1 MLTIG
6 LVPRL
11 RDDSALKMILHK
23 AVRNVQNGDG
33 QWKMENGKLKMK
45 NTKHYAQRLSKV
57 SEWPSKVIIKY
68 YLCLCDLYVV
78 VVLFSLFPPR
88 PGNPPAVPEGAE
100 ERNSG
105 NREILCHGNSR
116 LFSGGT

>member
-1 MLTIG
+1 MDKCIK
-6 LVPRL
+6 
-11 RDDSALKMILHK
+11 DK
-23 AVRNVQNGDG
+23 
-33 QWKMENGKLKMK
+33 
-45 NTKHYAQRLSKV
+45 SKKRI
-57 SEWPSKVIIKY
+57 S
-68 YLCLCDLYVV
+68 LCLCVLYVV

-116 LFSGGT
+116 LFSGGTREKIAGNEPFQCLGHRKEDRHGDNAVSRYRAP

>member
-1 MLTIG
+1 MVKKDFS
-6 LVPRL
+6 VP
-11 RDDSALKMILHK
+11 
-23 AVRNVQNGDG
+23 
-33 QWKMENGKLKMK
+33 
-45 NTKHYAQRLSKV
+45 
-57 SEWPSKVIIKY
+57 
-68 YLCLCDLYVV
+68 LYVV

-116 LFSGGT
+116 LFSGGTREKIAGNEPFRCLGHRKEDRHGDNAVSRYRAP